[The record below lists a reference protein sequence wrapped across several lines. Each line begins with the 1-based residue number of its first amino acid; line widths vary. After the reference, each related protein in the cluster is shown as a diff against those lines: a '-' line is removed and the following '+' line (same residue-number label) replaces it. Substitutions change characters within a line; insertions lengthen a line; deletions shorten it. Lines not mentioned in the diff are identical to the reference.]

1 MDLGTGTPRVW
12 ARRRAWSSLSKGF
25 LAYLKMAVAPS
36 GKVTR
41 STPDMDHTRTSS
53 RTAVVWPATVSR
65 LSRSSALGFA
75 VTWGSGEMVAS
86 GAGERCRPA
95 PEPDR
100 VGYAAGFT
108 RWA

>member
-1 MDLGTGTPRVW
+1 MW

-25 LAYLKMAVAPS
+25 LAYLKMAVEPS

-53 RTAVVWPATVSR
+53 RTAVVLPVEVSR
-65 LSRSSALGFA
+65 LSRSSALGFV
-75 VTWGSGEMVAS
+75 VTGGLLGMVAS
-86 GAGERCRPA
+86 GAGERRRPA